1 MKGKKDT
8 IGFVKKNIILLI
20 VVLAGILLLAFSAY
34 YTKLG
39 TASEQRAY
47 RLLSDS
53 AEAQRVAIDERVSA
67 SFQQMSIIGA
77 EIDWKE
83 DIYSDP
89 ALVSRLDDVVDASPF
104 ENLAVSDTS
113 GVMLYR
119 NGDTADCSDREY
131 FKKAIEGEESIE
143 FLKKGRMSG
152 KTIFVFAQPVYRNR
166 EIVGVVVATRSLSD
180 MSETLAT
187 HDSIENQY
195 KFLCYEDGEIITAV
209 IGEGEKSEISSGY
222 LKDCFKPSGN
232 AQEISENK
240 VSIYE
245 YNGQKYYGIYAPS
258 GLDDIYIFS
267 AAETDYANN
276 LAGLYNR
283 WTIAII
289 ALALALTIIA
299 SFIIIRQLKM
309 DITLAQRQEAEKKH
323 KLEEYYNFQNRRYL
337 GRKNVSRS
345 FYLNLT
351 RNTCRKDSDGKLGSE
366 IEIKDGMSIELLCN
380 SICGL
385 LHPQERARYMESMSR
400 ESLIE
405 AFGSG
410 ESTVRDYFLF
420 YYSGYGYTWLRTTA
434 DIVRNPMTGEL
445 EAILYAFSVNRKKRV
460 EQIGQ
465 KLINEK
471 FVAMGLIDVMSGY
484 VYGIKGLSEYNAGET
499 EAGRVEEILYDTAA
513 AETLGRV
520 LPTEEFQYISKK
532 VKFETV
538 LDELEKNGEYSVR
551 VSITHNGESVAE
563 HYQISYSYLDDYQE
577 SIMVSCENVTDI
589 LEGKLD
595 TETGLYNMA
604 GFDEAVQKWIADNPG
619 RKYRLQRY
627 RIDGFMNINAT
638 YGYKVGSRLI
648 NDIGKYMRA
657 RTGRDSFAA
666 HINADNFVRFCADD
680 SISPESFYEK
690 FLTDFA
696 DYELSYPLF
705 LKMGIYDLC
714 EPDCDTLTMSYR
726 ANLAIQSIEG
736 DFSRHIAYYSKG
748 LMQATKE
755 EQQMLADVENAVR
768 QGQFEVWLQPQYDY
782 SSGRII
788 GAEALARWNHPELGM
803 ITPGAFIPV
812 LERSRQV
819 GMLDEYVWDKACQY
833 INRWSKKGF
842 NIPVSVNVF
851 RVDIQNL
858 GMCETLI
865 NLVKKYDIPPEY
877 LRLEIT
883 ESAYMNE
890 PHELAAAVAELRA
903 AGFIIEMDDFG
914 SGYSSLNALK
924 DLDIDVLKLDMK
936 LVSEIGDGNEKNDN
950 ILRNVVH
957 MANALNM
964 SVIAE
969 GVETEVQAG
978 YLKSINCNYMQG
990 YYFSKPIKAEDIEK
1004 LFEESKNSN

>member
-1 MKGKKDT
+1 
-8 IGFVKKNIILLI
+8 
-20 VVLAGILLLAFSAY
+20 
-34 YTKLG
+34 
-39 TASEQRAY
+39 
-47 RLLSDS
+47 
-53 AEAQRVAIDERVSA
+53 
-67 SFQQMSIIGA
+67 
-77 EIDWKE
+77 
-83 DIYSDP
+83 
-89 ALVSRLDDVVDASPF
+89 
-104 ENLAVSDTS
+104 
-113 GVMLYR
+113 
-119 NGDTADCSDREY
+119 
-131 FKKAIEGEESIE
+131 
-143 FLKKGRMSG
+143 
-152 KTIFVFAQPVYRNR
+152 
-166 EIVGVVVATRSLSD
+166 
-180 MSETLAT
+180 
-187 HDSIENQY
+187 
-195 KFLCYEDGEIITAV
+195 
-209 IGEGEKSEISSGY
+209 
-222 LKDCFKPSGN
+222 
-232 AQEISENK
+232 
-240 VSIYE
+240 
-245 YNGQKYYGIYAPS
+245 
-258 GLDDIYIFS
+258 
-267 AAETDYANN
+267 
-276 LAGLYNR
+276 
-283 WTIAII
+283 
-289 ALALALTIIA
+289 
-299 SFIIIRQLKM
+299 
-309 DITLAQRQEAEKKH
+309 
-323 KLEEYYNFQNRRYL
+323 
-337 GRKNVSRS
+337 
-345 FYLNLT
+345 
-351 RNTCRKDSDGKLGSE
+351 
-366 IEIKDGMSIELLCN
+366 
-380 SICGL
+380 
-385 LHPQERARYMESMSR
+385 
-400 ESLIE
+400 
-405 AFGSG
+405 
-410 ESTVRDYFLF
+410 
-420 YYSGYGYTWLRTTA
+420 
-434 DIVRNPMTGEL
+434 
-445 EAILYAFSVNRKKRV
+445 
-460 EQIGQ
+460 
-465 KLINEK
+465 
-471 FVAMGLIDVMSGY
+471 
-484 VYGIKGLSEYNAGET
+484 
-499 EAGRVEEILYDTAA
+499 
-513 AETLGRV
+513 
-520 LPTEEFQYISKK
+520 
-532 VKFETV
+532 
-538 LDELEKNGEYSVR
+538 
-551 VSITHNGESVAE
+551 
-563 HYQISYSYLDDYQE
+563 
-577 SIMVSCENVTDI
+577 MVSCENVTDI

-842 NIPVSVNVF
+842 NIPVSVNVS

>member
-1 MKGKKDT
+1 
-8 IGFVKKNIILLI
+8 
-20 VVLAGILLLAFSAY
+20 
-34 YTKLG
+34 
-39 TASEQRAY
+39 
-47 RLLSDS
+47 
-53 AEAQRVAIDERVSA
+53 
-67 SFQQMSIIGA
+67 
-77 EIDWKE
+77 
-83 DIYSDP
+83 
-89 ALVSRLDDVVDASPF
+89 
-104 ENLAVSDTS
+104 
-113 GVMLYR
+113 
-119 NGDTADCSDREY
+119 
-131 FKKAIEGEESIE
+131 
-143 FLKKGRMSG
+143 
-152 KTIFVFAQPVYRNR
+152 
-166 EIVGVVVATRSLSD
+166 
-180 MSETLAT
+180 
-187 HDSIENQY
+187 
-195 KFLCYEDGEIITAV
+195 
-209 IGEGEKSEISSGY
+209 
-222 LKDCFKPSGN
+222 
-232 AQEISENK
+232 
-240 VSIYE
+240 
-245 YNGQKYYGIYAPS
+245 
-258 GLDDIYIFS
+258 
-267 AAETDYANN
+267 
-276 LAGLYNR
+276 
-283 WTIAII
+283 
-289 ALALALTIIA
+289 
-299 SFIIIRQLKM
+299 
-309 DITLAQRQEAEKKH
+309 
-323 KLEEYYNFQNRRYL
+323 
-337 GRKNVSRS
+337 
-345 FYLNLT
+345 
-351 RNTCRKDSDGKLGSE
+351 
-366 IEIKDGMSIELLCN
+366 
-380 SICGL
+380 
-385 LHPQERARYMESMSR
+385 
-400 ESLIE
+400 
-405 AFGSG
+405 
-410 ESTVRDYFLF
+410 
-420 YYSGYGYTWLRTTA
+420 
-434 DIVRNPMTGEL
+434 
-445 EAILYAFSVNRKKRV
+445 
-460 EQIGQ
+460 
-465 KLINEK
+465 
-471 FVAMGLIDVMSGY
+471 
-484 VYGIKGLSEYNAGET
+484 
-499 EAGRVEEILYDTAA
+499 
-513 AETLGRV
+513 
-520 LPTEEFQYISKK
+520 
-532 VKFETV
+532 
-538 LDELEKNGEYSVR
+538 
-551 VSITHNGESVAE
+551 
-563 HYQISYSYLDDYQE
+563 
-577 SIMVSCENVTDI
+577 MVSCENVTDF

-657 RTGRDSFAA
+657 RTSRDSFAA

-690 FLTDFA
+690 FITDFA
-696 DYELSYPLF
+696 DYELSYPLS

-755 EQQMLADVENAVR
+755 EQQMLAEVENAVR

-842 NIPVSVNVF
+842 NIPVSVNVS
-851 RVDIQNL
+851 RVDIQNS

-1004 LFEESKNSN
+1004 LFEESKNNN

>member
-1 MKGKKDT
+1 M
-8 IGFVKKNIILLI
+8 
-20 VVLAGILLLAFSAY
+20 
-34 YTKLG
+34 
-39 TASEQRAY
+39 
-47 RLLSDS
+47 
-53 AEAQRVAIDERVSA
+53 
-67 SFQQMSIIGA
+67 
-77 EIDWKE
+77 
-83 DIYSDP
+83 
-89 ALVSRLDDVVDASPF
+89 
-104 ENLAVSDTS
+104 NL
-113 GVMLYR
+113 
-119 NGDTADCSDREY
+119 
-131 FKKAIEGEESIE
+131 K
-143 FLKKGRMSG
+143 
-152 KTIFVFAQPVYRNR
+152 
-166 EIVGVVVATRSLSD
+166 
-180 MSETLAT
+180 
-187 HDSIENQY
+187 
-195 KFLCYEDGEIITAV
+195 
-209 IGEGEKSEISSGY
+209 
-222 LKDCFKPSGN
+222 
-232 AQEISENK
+232 
-240 VSIYE
+240 
-245 YNGQKYYGIYAPS
+245 
-258 GLDDIYIFS
+258 
-267 AAETDYANN
+267 
-276 LAGLYNR
+276 
-283 WTIAII
+283 
-289 ALALALTIIA
+289 
-299 SFIIIRQLKM
+299 
-309 DITLAQRQEAEKKH
+309 
-323 KLEEYYNFQNRRYL
+323 
-337 GRKNVSRS
+337 
-345 FYLNLT
+345 
-351 RNTCRKDSDGKLGSE
+351 
-366 IEIKDGMSIELLCN
+366 
-380 SICGL
+380 
-385 LHPQERARYMESMSR
+385 
-400 ESLIE
+400 
-405 AFGSG
+405 
-410 ESTVRDYFLF
+410 
-420 YYSGYGYTWLRTTA
+420 
-434 DIVRNPMTGEL
+434 
-445 EAILYAFSVNRKKRV
+445 
-460 EQIGQ
+460 
-465 KLINEK
+465 
-471 FVAMGLIDVMSGY
+471 
-484 VYGIKGLSEYNAGET
+484 
-499 EAGRVEEILYDTAA
+499 
-513 AETLGRV
+513 
-520 LPTEEFQYISKK
+520 
-532 VKFETV
+532 
-538 LDELEKNGEYSVR
+538 KNGEYSVR

-842 NIPVSVNVF
+842 NIPVSVNVS

>member
-1 MKGKKDT
+1 
-8 IGFVKKNIILLI
+8 
-20 VVLAGILLLAFSAY
+20 
-34 YTKLG
+34 
-39 TASEQRAY
+39 
-47 RLLSDS
+47 
-53 AEAQRVAIDERVSA
+53 
-67 SFQQMSIIGA
+67 
-77 EIDWKE
+77 
-83 DIYSDP
+83 
-89 ALVSRLDDVVDASPF
+89 
-104 ENLAVSDTS
+104 
-113 GVMLYR
+113 
-119 NGDTADCSDREY
+119 
-131 FKKAIEGEESIE
+131 
-143 FLKKGRMSG
+143 
-152 KTIFVFAQPVYRNR
+152 
-166 EIVGVVVATRSLSD
+166 
-180 MSETLAT
+180 
-187 HDSIENQY
+187 
-195 KFLCYEDGEIITAV
+195 
-209 IGEGEKSEISSGY
+209 
-222 LKDCFKPSGN
+222 
-232 AQEISENK
+232 
-240 VSIYE
+240 
-245 YNGQKYYGIYAPS
+245 
-258 GLDDIYIFS
+258 
-267 AAETDYANN
+267 
-276 LAGLYNR
+276 
-283 WTIAII
+283 
-289 ALALALTIIA
+289 
-299 SFIIIRQLKM
+299 
-309 DITLAQRQEAEKKH
+309 
-323 KLEEYYNFQNRRYL
+323 
-337 GRKNVSRS
+337 
-345 FYLNLT
+345 
-351 RNTCRKDSDGKLGSE
+351 
-366 IEIKDGMSIELLCN
+366 
-380 SICGL
+380 
-385 LHPQERARYMESMSR
+385 
-400 ESLIE
+400 
-405 AFGSG
+405 
-410 ESTVRDYFLF
+410 
-420 YYSGYGYTWLRTTA
+420 
-434 DIVRNPMTGEL
+434 MTGDL

-484 VYGIKGLSEYNAGET
+484 VYGIKGLSEYNVGGT
-499 EAGRVEEILYDTAA
+499 EAGRVEELLYDTAA
-513 AETLGRV
+513 AETLGSV

-538 LDELEKNGEYSVR
+538 IDELEKNGEYSVR

-690 FLTDFA
+690 FITDFA
-696 DYELSYPLF
+696 DYELSYPLS

-755 EQQMLADVENAVR
+755 EQQMLAEVENAVR

-842 NIPVSVNVF
+842 NIPVSVNVS
-851 RVDIQNL
+851 RVDIQNS
-858 GMCETLI
+858 GMCKTLI
-865 NLVKKYDIPPEY
+865 NLVKKYDIRPEY

>member
-1 MKGKKDT
+1 
-8 IGFVKKNIILLI
+8 
-20 VVLAGILLLAFSAY
+20 
-34 YTKLG
+34 
-39 TASEQRAY
+39 
-47 RLLSDS
+47 
-53 AEAQRVAIDERVSA
+53 
-67 SFQQMSIIGA
+67 
-77 EIDWKE
+77 
-83 DIYSDP
+83 
-89 ALVSRLDDVVDASPF
+89 
-104 ENLAVSDTS
+104 
-113 GVMLYR
+113 
-119 NGDTADCSDREY
+119 
-131 FKKAIEGEESIE
+131 
-143 FLKKGRMSG
+143 
-152 KTIFVFAQPVYRNR
+152 
-166 EIVGVVVATRSLSD
+166 
-180 MSETLAT
+180 
-187 HDSIENQY
+187 
-195 KFLCYEDGEIITAV
+195 
-209 IGEGEKSEISSGY
+209 
-222 LKDCFKPSGN
+222 
-232 AQEISENK
+232 
-240 VSIYE
+240 
-245 YNGQKYYGIYAPS
+245 
-258 GLDDIYIFS
+258 
-267 AAETDYANN
+267 
-276 LAGLYNR
+276 
-283 WTIAII
+283 
-289 ALALALTIIA
+289 
-299 SFIIIRQLKM
+299 
-309 DITLAQRQEAEKKH
+309 
-323 KLEEYYNFQNRRYL
+323 
-337 GRKNVSRS
+337 
-345 FYLNLT
+345 
-351 RNTCRKDSDGKLGSE
+351 
-366 IEIKDGMSIELLCN
+366 
-380 SICGL
+380 
-385 LHPQERARYMESMSR
+385 MESMSR

-484 VYGIKGLSEYNAGET
+484 VYGIKGLSEYNVGET
-499 EAGRVEEILYDTAA
+499 EAGIVEELLYDTAA

-842 NIPVSVNVF
+842 NIPVSVNVS
-851 RVDIQNL
+851 RVDIQNS